1 MTTITIV
8 LMTALRFRIGTD
20 WWVYDKLII
29 QARDSSELI
38 GLIEPISFG
47 ALWFSGFF
55 GLWGYEFLCL
65 LQAGLLYGAFRVLRN
80 SPSRFL
86 GMVIYVGLFMIPSFD
101 IVRQSFAV
109 SVFVMVFLT
118 SRSMPNFLNS
128 LIVIFCHYSGILFFL
143 IGSLTKKFT
152 RFNSGISAFFSL
164 VPFVIYWAVGTRSVL
179 LESKYGVFSV
189 VEPHLPLTFVLLLSV
204 AMIYNDRKVHAF
216 LLGFAIFF
224 SFNIDLFNRILFW
237 AWPLMFMLST
247 NRVYRVP
254 KSVLV
259 LLVLVIF
266 LRNNFNA
273 EVRPFREWNGVW
285 VAKEHQDLREAQK
298 QWEKLMVAQ

>member
-1 MTTITIV
+1 
-8 LMTALRFRIGTD
+8 MTALRFRIGTD

-47 ALWFSGFF
+47 ALWISGFF

-80 SPSRFL
+80 SSSRFL

-101 IVRQSFAV
+101 VVRQSFAV
-109 SVFVMVFLT
+109 SVFVILYLS
-118 SRSMPNFLNS
+118 SRSKPNYLNS
-128 LIVIFCHYSGILFFL
+128 FKVIFCHYSGILFLL
-143 IGSLTKKFT
+143 IRSLTNKLT
-152 RFNSGISAFFSL
+152 RLNSGISAFFSL
-164 VPFVIYWAVGTRSVL
+164 VPFIVYGAIGTRAVL

-189 VEPHLPLTFVLLLSV
+189 VEPHLPLNFVLLLSV

-216 LLGFAIFF
+216 LLSFAIFF

-237 AWPLMFMLST
+237 IWPLMFMVST
-247 NRVYRVP
+247 NSVYRVP

-266 LRNNFNA
+266 FRNNFNS

-285 VAKEHQDLREAQK
+285 LAKEHQDLRQAQK